1 MKILVGG
8 ASGFIGKML
17 VPELGAKGAK
27 LVLLGRDKSKLQS
40 IFPKN
45 EVLSYDELLD
55 ASKNADLFLNLA
67 VLNNDQSQN
76 SDAMD
81 FVNAHFAADLAKSAM
96 QGGVKRFVNVSSIH
110 ALDPNDTRPY
120 ASSKRAGVSAV
131 DAATGG
137 MAIHLYLPAVIGEKF
152 AGALSP
158 LNALPKPVSR
168 ALLGPLSALKP
179 VLPVGELADWVMQQ
193 AMTAERHVVLTKGQR
208 NNPYYA
214 IIGRGLDI
222 FASVFGL
229 VAFSPVLLATWCLI
243 KMQSDG
249 PGIFAQERVGRYG
262 RAFTCYKF
270 RTMAVGTVQAGTHEV
285 SGSSVTPLG
294 SRLRRLKIDELPQLW
309 NVLKGDMSLVGPRP
323 CLPSQEEL
331 VKRRSDAGVLDVRPG
346 ISGLAQVNG
355 IDMSNPQQLVEWD
368 ARYIALR
375 GLIIDIKLIL
385 QTVRGGGRGDRV
397 AK

>member
-1 MKILVGG
+1 MRVIISG

-17 VPELGAKGAK
+17 VSELSQRGAEII
-27 LVLLGRDKSKLQS
+27 LLGRNKSKLQS

-45 EVLSYDELLD
+45 EVFGYDELPH
-55 ASKNADLFLNLA
+55 ASRNAGLFLNLA
-67 VLNNDQSQN
+67 VLNNDQSQD
-76 SDAMD
+76 SVAMHL
-81 FVNAHFAADLAKSAM
+81 VNAHFAADLAKSAM

-110 ALDPNDTRPY
+110 ALDPNDTRTY

-137 MAIHLYLPAVIGEKF
+137 MATHLYLPAVIGEKF

-158 LNALPKPVSR
+158 LDALPKPVSR

-179 VLPVGELADWVMQQ
+179 VLPVSELADWVMQH
-193 AMTAERHVVLTKGQR
+193 AMTAERHIILTKGQC

-214 IIGRGLDI
+214 TISRGLDI
-222 FASVFGL
+222 FASAFGL
-229 VAFSPVLLATWCLI
+229 VAFFPVLLATWVI
-243 KMQSDG
+243 IRVQGDG
-249 PGIFAQERVGRYG
+249 PGVFAQERVGRHG
-262 RAFTCYKF
+262 RVFTCYKF

-294 SRLRRLKIDELPQLW
+294 SRLRRFKIDELPQLW
-309 NVLKGDMSLVGPRP
+309 NVLRGDMSLIGPRP

-355 IDMSNPQQLVEWD
+355 IDMSNPEQLVEWD

-375 GLIIDIKLIL
+375 GLILDIKLIL